1 MSANTTLVNT
11 TLINTTSGPVIGRSV
26 DGVLQLRGVP
36 FAQPPVGKLADQ
48 PPVPAVNWTEPLN
61 ALDAGPA
68 PLQPQLFGMGM
79 RSAANVSTDCLT
91 LNVDAP
97 MPEKSSQAGDNKR
110 PIMMWI
116 FGGGYITGDAADE
129 LFDGTALARQ
139 GMVVVR
145 ANYRLGALGRANL
158 GLADQLLALHWV
170 RDNAEALGGDPECI
184 TLFGE
189 SAGAMS
195 ICNLLTAPA
204 ARGLFHRAIAQSGA
218 GSNVASIEQAA
229 QANAL
234 WDSERAKLADPNDT
248 EALMALQSRLGRELR
263 PQFGGMPFRPVVDGK
278 LLPRHP
284 EQAARE
290 GASVPLLIGHNA
302 DEHRLYMN
310 PRHRLKPGGLHEALG
325 RRLPAAVI
333 DALPHHYPNCD
344 DVERLAAVETELR
357 YRAPQERY
365 VAARE
370 QHRADNGLAA
380 NTWTYRFNWPSPA
393 LRGWLGACH
402 AIEIPFVFGNFKQRT
417 IAKFVGPGHEPLSAQ
432 VQALWCHFARN
443 GRPPDL
449 WQPYPNVMELHP
461 GAQCRPRSEIEDFW
475 NQSLAPS

>member
-1 MSANTTLVNT
+1 VI
-11 TLINTTSGPVIGRSV
+11 INTTNGPAIGRNV
-26 DGVLQLRGVP
+26 DGVLQLRGLP
-36 FAQPPVGKLADQ
+36 FAQAPVGELADK
-48 PPVPAVNWTEPLN
+48 PPVPPETWAEPLE
-61 ALDAGPA
+61 ALTPGPA

-79 RSAANVSTDCLT
+79 RSAASVSSDCLT

-97 MPEKSSQAGDNKR
+97 LPDDTSEHNGTAPPGKR
-110 PIMMWI
+110 PIMVWI

-129 LFDGTALARQ
+129 LFDGAALARR

-158 GLADQLLALHWV
+158 GLADQLLALHWI
-170 RDNAEALGGDPECI
+170 RDNALALGGDPNCI

-204 ARGLFHRAIAQSGA
+204 AAGLFHRAIAQSGA
-218 GSNVASIEQAA
+218 GSNVATAEQAKA
-229 QANAL
+229 AEAR
-234 WDSERAKLADPNDT
+234 WVTERANLANPDDP
-248 EALMALQSRLGRELR
+248 EELMALQSRLGRELR
-263 PQFGGMPFRPVVDGK
+263 PKFGGMPFRPVVDGK
-278 LLPRHP
+278 LLPEHP
-284 EQAARE
+284 EQAAHK
-290 GASVPLLIGHNA
+290 GANVPLLIGHNA

-310 PRHRLKPGGLHEALG
+310 PRHRLKPGGLHEELG
-325 RRLPAAVI
+325 RRLPKTVI
-333 DALPHHYPNCD
+333 DALSQHYPDLN
-344 DVERLAAVETELR
+344 DVERLAAAETELR

-365 VAARE
+365 ASARE
-370 QHRADNGLAA
+370 QHRADNNLPA

-417 IAKFVGPGHEPLSAQ
+417 IAKFVGPGHEPLSAE
-432 VQALWCHFARN
+432 VQTLWCHFARE
-443 GRPPDL
+443 GRPPEI

-461 GAQCRPRSEIEDFW
+461 GTACRPRSQVEAFW
-475 NQSLAPS
+475 NESLKTS

>member
-1 MSANTTLVNT
+1 MTPKT
-11 TLINTTSGPVIGRSV
+11 TLINTTKGPVVGLDV
-26 DGVLQLRGVP
+26 GGVLQLRGIP
-36 FAQPPVGKLADQ
+36 FAQTPVGELSDK
-48 PPVPAVNWTEPLN
+48 PPVPPAPWVEPLE
-61 ALDAGPA
+61 ALEPGPA

-79 RSAANVSTDCLT
+79 RSATNVSEDCLT

-97 MPEKSSQAGDNKR
+97 LPENTSASEHSKR

-129 LFDGTALARQ
+129 LFDGTELARR

-158 GLADQLLALHWV
+158 GLEDQLLALRWV
-170 RDNAEALGGDPECI
+170 HDNAEALGGDASCI

-195 ICNLLTAPA
+195 ICNLLTAPKA
-204 ARGLFHRAIAQSGA
+204 KGLFHRAIAQSGA
-218 GSNVASIEQAA
+218 GSNVASPEQAA
-229 QANAL
+229 QADGR
-234 WDSERAKLADPNDT
+234 WISERAKLADPDDV

-263 PQFGGMPFRPVVDGK
+263 PKIGGMPFRPVIDGK
-278 LLPRHP
+278 LLPAHP
-284 EQAARE
+284 ETAAHE
-290 GASVPLLIGHNA
+290 GADVPLLIGHNA

-310 PRHRLKPGGLHEALG
+310 PRHRLGPGGLHEALG
-325 RRLPAAVI
+325 KRLSASVI
-333 DALPHHYPNCD
+333 NELEHLYPQLNA
-344 DVERLAAVETELR
+344 VERLAAAETELR

-370 QHRADNGLAA
+370 RNRTDSGLSA

-417 IAKFVGPGHEPLSAQ
+417 MAKFVGPGHEPLSAR
-432 VQALWCHFARN
+432 VQSLWCHFARE
-443 GRPPDL
+443 GKPPAL

-461 GAQCRPRSEIEDFW
+461 GTDCRPRSEVESFW
-475 NQSLAPS
+475 NQSLESS

>member
-1 MSANTTLVNT
+1 
-11 TLINTTSGPVIGRSV
+11 VIGRCV
-26 DGVLQLRGVP
+26 DGVLQLRGIP
-36 FAQPPVGKLADQ
+36 FAQPPVGELADK
-48 PPVPAVNWTEPLN
+48 PPVEPAPWPKP
-61 ALDAGPA
+61 LDATAPGPA

-79 RSAANVSTDCLT
+79 RSAATISADCLT

-97 MPEKSSQAGDNKR
+97 LPSDTATKH

-129 LFDGTALARQ
+129 LFDGTQLAQR

-158 GLADQLLALHWV
+158 GLADQLLALHWL
-170 RDNAEALGGDPECI
+170 RDNAEFLGGDPDCI

-204 ARGLFHRAIAQSGA
+204 ATGLFHRAIAQSGA
-218 GSNVASIEQAA
+218 GSNVASLEQAEA
-229 QANAL
+229 ANAR
-234 WDSERAKLADPNDT
+234 WTEERTQLANPDDT

-263 PQFGGMPFRPVVDGK
+263 PKFGGMPFRPVIDGA
-278 LLPRHP
+278 LLPDHP
-284 EQAARE
+284 EQAAHK
-290 GASVPLLIGHNA
+290 GAAVPLLIGHNA

-310 PRHRLKPGGLHEALG
+310 PRHRLKAGGLHEELA
-325 RRLPAAVI
+325 RRLPAGVI
-333 DALPHHYPNCD
+333 DKLADCYPDLN

-370 QHRADNGLAA
+370 AYRKTEGLCP

-432 VQALWCHFARN
+432 MQSLWCHFART
-443 GRPPDL
+443 GYPPAL
-449 WQPYPNVMELHP
+449 WQPYPNVLELHP
-461 GAQCRPRSEIEDFW
+461 GARCRPRSEVEAFW
-475 NQSLAPS
+475 NDNLSNA